1 MRHVFVTS
9 QGSPYARF
17 KRALASGNLTQVR
30 AVPASAGSDKGTAG
44 RSAGT
49 I

>member
-30 AVPASAGSDKGTAG
+30 AAPADLPAVPLSDPAE
-44 RSAGT
+44 AGT